1 MQRSTALQGGTVTQ
15 AQGNAPRIPCYTMEK
30 FVSDAMQRSTALQG
44 GTVTQAQGNAP
55 RIPCYTME
63 KFVSDAMQKSTASPL
78 LRRDKVRS

>member
-1 MQRSTALQGGTVTQ
+1 
-15 AQGNAPRIPCYTMEK
+15 
-30 FVSDAMQRSTALQG
+30 MQRSTALQG